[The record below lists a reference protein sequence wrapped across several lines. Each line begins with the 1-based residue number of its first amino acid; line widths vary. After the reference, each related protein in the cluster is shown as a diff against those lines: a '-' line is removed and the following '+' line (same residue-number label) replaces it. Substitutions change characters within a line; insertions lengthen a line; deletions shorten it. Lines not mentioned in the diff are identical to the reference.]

1 MANTRKTAL
10 KNKVKGKLKAWVSA
24 GSPNDNYGFGSNW
37 NLNIGQKDKVLKT
50 MWLGQGGKVTS
61 RMLGADYGNYVKDVS
76 QRAGTKK
83 KFNSEA
89 DWLKNKKVNKQ
100 VTGDIL
106 HASFGDEW
114 MGDGWSGT
122 NDSKRLKKLLGAE
135 AWGLAVQ

>member
-1 MANTRKTAL
+1 MSH
-10 KNKVKGKLKAWVSA
+10 KNHTDVRIWRLGCQ
-24 GSPNDNYGFGSNW
+24 
-37 NLNIGQKDKVLKT
+37 IG
-50 MWLGQGGKVTS
+50 
-61 RMLGADYGNYVKDVS
+61 Y
-76 QRAGTKK
+76 
-83 KFNSEA
+83 E
-89 DWLKNKKVNKQ
+89 NKQ